1 MRKILLTALL
11 VAGGLTASAQYLQ
24 NEGFDYWKKVCGK
37 SDQTSTN
44 NKKVN
49 GPAGFQQARPG
60 TEPCYWNGSNVFQT
74 VVTVLGPVSKEEP
87 KLVTTSMRGDSK
99 VVKLT
104 NTFVGVGTLGRTAPA
119 FINFATPW
127 VYAVQDINACD
138 GGVYG
143 DTTFT
148 YKPDAIKGV
157 FKRTPGK
164 APEDAHIIAYFW
176 TGTFKSPIAQTGSN
190 GKKSTRIQADVDRA
204 VMGKSNAGT
213 ITGDG
218 KLIASCDYAFA
229 TTKNDDWE
237 EIIVPIDY
245 KLTDVAPTK
254 MNVIISSADYWD
266 DTNKKIKKES
276 TLEVDDVQFVYYH
289 ALKNVTYNGKPIEVK
304 ENESQFY
311 IPISP
316 DETFDLNKLKYDKVG
331 VGATVEAPVY
341 DAVNNTVTITVK
353 GNDYDKND
361 KSVTTYVFT
370 IVKEQTNFTDGISVK
385 LEGSGTFP
393 ISDAT
398 IQLVKELDNSYSFQ
412 LKNFSLGQ
420 GDGSLPVGTIRIKN
434 LTIDGNH
441 ITAKQTIKI
450 ENGDDATVDFWMG
463 PMLQDVPV
471 ELDAT
476 RNGDKLVAK
485 IFIDLTEMKIHVL
498 FAPTVDIDGTTDVKA
513 IEPGMKNIRFTRPL
527 KKGWNSIC
535 LPFNM
540 SAFDFENST
549 DTKLQALASYD
560 GEVLNFE
567 EVENLEANV
576 PYLVYI
582 TGDNT
587 EDGMFHGFNIGT
599 EVFAADPQAQCRGGF
614 CFQGNYTPSFAMRNR
629 YGVADY
635 GAEGQFIQKGGEKST
650 LPATGAYFTASGK
663 PASVKL
669 NLGGEVTGIDSNG
682 VIISDNTSA
691 PVYDLKGVR
700 VSNGSLEGL
709 PKGLYIQGGKKV
721 YVK

>member
-11 VAGGLTASAQYLQ
+11 AAGGLTASAQYLPNGDFQ
-24 NEGFDYWKKVCGK
+24 QWKTTCGK
-37 SDQTSTN
+37 SDQTSPN
-44 NKKVN
+44 V
-49 GPAGFQQARPG
+49 GSAPAGLATRPG
-60 TEPCYWNGSNVFQT
+60 IEPQDWNGSNVFQK
-74 VVTVLGPVSKEEP
+74 VANVKAKSDA
-87 KLVTTSMRGDSK
+87 LVTRQGNAENFYVRLVCTK
-99 VVKLT
+99 VGVKL
-104 NTFVGVGTLGRTAPA
+104 GILDIKAEAPA
-119 FINFATPW
+119 FINFGTPW
-127 VYAVQDINACD
+127 VYAVRDKNKCD

-143 DTTFT
+143 GMSFS
-148 YKPDAIKGV
+148 YKPDAIKGRY
-157 FKRTPGK
+157 KRTPAAK
-164 APEDAHIIAYFW
+164 AEKARIIAYLW
-176 TGTFKSPIAQTGSN
+176 SGTFKSSIPSG
-190 GKKSTRIQADVDRA
+190 KSTRMQDDVDRA
-204 VMGKSNAGT
+204 IMGRVSGV
-213 ITGDG
+213 TGDG
-218 KLIASCDYAFA
+218 KLVASCDYGFE
-229 TTKNDDWE
+229 TTKNNDWE

-245 KLTDVAPTK
+245 KRTDVVPTK
-254 MNVIISSADYWD
+254 MNVIISSDDYW
-266 DTNKKIKKES
+266 NRANMVENSK
-276 TLEVDDVQFVYYH
+276 LEVDDVQFVYYH

-316 DETFDLNKLKYDKVG
+316 DETFDLKKLKYDKVG

-341 DAVNNTVTITVK
+341 DAANNTVTITVK

-370 IVKEQTNFTDGISVK
+370 IVKEQTNFTDGLSVK
-385 LEGSGTFP
+385 IEGSGTFP

-398 IQLVKELDNSYSFQ
+398 IQLVKELDGSHTFQ
-412 LKNFSLGQ
+412 LKNFSLAQGQ
-420 GDGSLPVGTIRIKN
+420 IPVGTIRIKN

-450 ENGDDATVDFWMG
+450 ENGDDATVESWMG
-463 PMLQDVPV
+463 PDLQDVPV

-485 IFIDLTEMKIHVL
+485 IFIDFSDMKIHVL
-498 FAPTVDIDGTTDVKA
+498 FAPTVDIDGTTDVTA

-582 TGDNT
+582 TGGYS
-587 EDGMFHGFNIGT
+587 EDGFHGFNIGT

-614 CFQGNYTPSFAMRNR
+614 CFQGNYTPSFPMRNR

-635 GAEGQFIQKGGEKST
+635 SDKGQGQFIQKGGETST

-682 VIISDNTSA
+682 VIISDSASA
-691 PVYDLKGVR
+691 PVFDLKGVR

>member
-11 VAGGLTASAQYLQ
+11 AAGGLTASAQYLPNGDFKQ
-24 NEGFDYWKKVCGK
+24 WKTTCGK
-37 SDQTSTN
+37 SDQTSF
-44 NKKVN
+44 N
-49 GPAGFQQARPG
+49 GRLPYSPVGLKDRPG
-60 TEPCYWNGSNVFQT
+60 VEPEDWNGSNVNQT
-74 VVTVLGPVSKEEP
+74 VFINKTESG
-87 KLVTTSMRGDSK
+87 LVTKGSENF
-99 VVKLT
+99 VKLQ
-104 NTFVGVGTLGRTAPA
+104 NKFIGVGTFGSNAPA

-127 VYAVQDINACD
+127 VYAVSDTARCD

-143 DTTFT
+143 YTAFT

-157 FKRTPGK
+157 FKRTQGD
-164 APEDAHIIAYFW
+164 APEDARIIAYFW
-176 TGTFKSPIAQTGSN
+176 KGTFKSPIAQSGSK
-190 GKKSTRIQADVDRA
+190 GKDSTRVQADVDRA
-204 VMGKSNAGT
+204 IMGKSNAGT

-229 TTKNDDWE
+229 TTKNNGWE
-237 EIIVPIDY
+237 EIVVPIDY

-254 MNVIISSADYWD
+254 MNVIISSADYW
-266 DTNKKIKKES
+266 TRGNIKENS
-276 TLEVDDVQFVYYH
+276 ILEVDDVQFVYYH

-341 DAVNNTVTITVK
+341 DAAKNTVTITVK
-353 GNDYDKND
+353 GNDFEKND

-450 ENGDDATVDFWMG
+450 ENGDDATVESWMG
-463 PMLQDVPV
+463 PDLQDVPV

-485 IFIDLTEMKIHVL
+485 IFIGFFGMKIHVL

-527 KKGWNSIC
+527 KNGWNSIC

-567 EVENLEANV
+567 EVENSEANV

-614 CFQGNYTPSFAMRNR
+614 CFQGNYTPSFPMRNR
-629 YGVADY
+629 YGVADH

-682 VIISDNTSA
+682 VIISDSTSA

>member
-11 VAGGLTASAQYLQ
+11 AAGGLTASAQSLPNGDFQ
-24 NEGFDYWKKVCGK
+24 QWKTTCGK
-37 SDQTSTN
+37 SDQTSPN
-44 NKKVN
+44 IGKN
-49 GPAGFQQARPG
+49 PAGLATRPG
-60 TEPCYWNGSNVFQT
+60 VEPQDWNGSNVFQK
-74 VVTVLGPVSKEEP
+74 VANKKAESDA
-87 KLVTTSMRGDSK
+87 LVTRQEDGDNFYVRLVCTK
-99 VVKLT
+99 VGVKL
-104 NTFVGVGTLGRTAPA
+104 GTWDIKAEAPA
-119 FINFATPW
+119 FINFGTPW
-127 VYAVQDINACD
+127 VYAVRDKNKCD

-143 DTTFT
+143 GMSFS
-148 YKPDAIKGV
+148 YKPDAIKGRY
-157 FKRTPGK
+157 KRTPAATKEK
-164 APEDAHIIAYFW
+164 ARIIAYLW
-176 TGTFKSPIAQTGSN
+176 SGTFKSSIPSGYSKERTQD
-190 GKKSTRIQADVDRA
+190 DVDRA
-204 VMGKSNAGT
+204 IMGRVSGV
-213 ITGDG
+213 TGDG
-218 KLIASCDYAFA
+218 KLVASCDYGFE
-229 TTKNDDWE
+229 TTKNNDWE

-245 KLTDVAPTK
+245 KLTDVVPTK
-254 MNVIISSADYWD
+254 MNVIISSDDYW
-266 DTNKKIKKES
+266 NRANMVENS

-316 DETFDLNKLKYDKVG
+316 DETFDLKKLKYDKVG
-331 VGATVEAPVY
+331 AGATVEAPVY
-341 DAVNNTVTITVK
+341 DAAKNTVTITVK
-353 GNDYDKND
+353 GNDFDKNN

-370 IVKEQTNFTDGISVK
+370 IVKEQTNFTDGLSVK

-398 IQLVKELDNSYSFQ
+398 IQLVKELDGSHTFQ
-412 LKNFSLGQ
+412 LKNFSLAQGQ
-420 GDGSLPVGTIRIKN
+420 VPVGTIRIKN

-441 ITAKQTIKI
+441 ITAKQTINI
-450 ENGDDATVDFWMG
+450 ENGDDATVEGWMG

-485 IFIDLTEMKIHVL
+485 IFIDFSGMKIHVL
-498 FAPTVDIDGTTDVKA
+498 FAPTVDIDGTTDVTA

-599 EVFAADPQAQCRGGF
+599 EVFAAEPQAQCRGGF

-635 GAEGQFIQKGGEKST
+635 GKEGQFIQKGGETST

-682 VIISDNTSA
+682 VIISDSTSA
-691 PVYDLKGVR
+691 PVFDLKGVR

>member
-11 VAGGLTASAQYLQ
+11 AAGGLTASAQSLPNGDFQ
-24 NEGFDYWKKVCGK
+24 QWKTTCGK
-37 SDQTSTN
+37 SDQTSF
-44 NKKVN
+44 N
-49 GPAGFQQARPG
+49 GAFPYSPVGLKNRPG
-60 TEPCYWNGSNVFQT
+60 VEPEDWNGSNVNQT
-74 VVTVLGPVSKEEP
+74 VIANKKEP
-87 KLVTTSMRGDSK
+87 GLVTKGSENFVRLQNK
-99 VVKLT
+99 
-104 NTFVGVGTLGRTAPA
+104 FVGVNPYGSNAPA

-127 VYAVQDINACD
+127 VYAVTNINECD

-143 DTTFT
+143 SKAFT

-157 FKRTPGK
+157 FKRTQGEV
-164 APEDAHIIAYFW
+164 PENAHIIAYFW

-190 GKKSTRIQADVDRA
+190 GKKSTRIQDDVDRA
-204 VMGKSNAGT
+204 VMGRPDAGT

-218 KLIASCDYAFA
+218 KFIASCDYAFA
-229 TTKNDDWE
+229 TTKNNDWE
-237 EIIVPIDY
+237 EIVVPIDY

-254 MNVIISSADYWD
+254 MNVIISSADYW
-266 DTNKKIKKES
+266 TRKNIQVNS
-276 TLEVDDVQFVYYH
+276 ILEVDDVQFVYYH

-316 DETFDLNKLKYDKVG
+316 DETFDLKKLKYDKVG
-331 VGATVEAPVY
+331 VGATVEDPVY
-341 DAVNNTVTITVK
+341 DAAKNTVTITVK
-353 GNDYDKND
+353 GNDFEKNN

-370 IVKEQTNFTDGISVK
+370 IVKEQTNFTDGLSVK

-398 IQLVKELDNSYSFQ
+398 IQLVKELDGSHTFQ
-412 LKNFSLGQ
+412 LKNFSLAQGQ
-420 GDGSLPVGTIRIKN
+420 IPVGTIRIKN

-441 ITAKQTIKI
+441 ITAKQTINI
-450 ENGDDATVDFWMG
+450 ENGDDATVDYWMG

-476 RNGDKLVAK
+476 RNGDKMIAK
-485 IFIDLTEMKIHVL
+485 IFIDFSDMKIHVL

-527 KKGWNSIC
+527 KNGWNSIC

-582 TGDNT
+582 TGDNS
-587 EDGMFHGFNIGT
+587 EDGFHGFNIGT

-629 YGVADY
+629 YGVADH

-682 VIISDNTSA
+682 VIISDSTSA

>member
-11 VAGGLTASAQYLQ
+11 AAGGLTASAQYLQ
-24 NEGFDYWKKVCGK
+24 NEGFDYWKKVCGE

-74 VVTVLGPVSKEEP
+74 VVILFGPVSKEEP

-104 NTFVGVGTLGRTAPA
+104 NTFVGVGTIGRTAPA

-127 VYAVQDINACD
+127 VYAVQDIKACD

-148 YKPDAIKGV
+148 YKPDAIKGF
-157 FKRTPGK
+157 FKRTQGE
-164 APEDAHIIAYFW
+164 APENAHIIAYFW
-176 TGTFKSPIAQTGSN
+176 TGTFKSPIAQTGSDGN
-190 GKKSTRIQADVDRA
+190 KSTRIQDDVDRA
-204 VMGKSNAGT
+204 IMGKSNAGT

-218 KLIASCDYAFA
+218 RLIASCDYAFA

-289 ALKNVTYNGKPIEVK
+289 ALESITYKGKTIKIEEGKNFYNLLIDED
-304 ENESQFY
+304 FD
-311 IPISP
+311 ISKFSY
-316 DETFDLNKLKYDKVG
+316 EKKG
-331 VGATVEAPVY
+331 AGATVDKSFDPKLQML
-341 DAVNNTVTITVK
+341 TVTVK
-353 GNDYDKND
+353 GNDFNVNP
-361 KSVTTYVFT
+361 KSVTVYKFKVAKEVTDFT
-370 IVKEQTNFTDGISVK
+370 SDLSVE
-385 LEGSGTFP
+385 LVNIGMFDPSES
-393 ISDAT
+393 T
-398 IQLVKELDNSYSFQ
+398 IQLYKEQDGSYTFQ
-412 LKNFSLGQ
+412 LRNFSLMG
-420 GDGSLPVGTIRIKN
+420 GAFNVGTIVLKN
-434 LTIDGNH
+434 LDIKGDKITTTQETTI
-441 ITAKQTIKI
+441 QP
-450 ENGDDATVDFWMG
+450 GDDPSVDEEKWMG
-463 PMLQDVPV
+463 PNLPPVPIV
-471 ELDAT
+471 LNAT
-476 RNGDKLVAK
+476 RNGA
-485 IFIDLTEMKIHVL
+485 DLTAQIDIDFTEALGMQIKVV
-498 FAPTVDIDGTTDVKA
+498 FAPTIEINGTTDFTTIK
-513 IEPGMKNIRFTRPL
+513 PGLKNIHFTRPL

-535 LPFNM
+535 MPCNVNPFCLTI
-540 SAFDFENST
+540 DE
-549 DTKLQALASYD
+549 DTKLQELSSAD
-560 GEVLNFE
+560 DNGLNFV
-567 EVENLEANV
+567 EVQELEANK
-576 PYLVYI
+576 PYLIYVPNEMTSSYFGAEI
-582 TGDNT
+582 
-587 EDGMFHGFNIGT
+587 
-599 EVFAADPQAQCRGGF
+599 VAAEPQAQCRGGF
-614 CFQGNYTPSFAMRNR
+614 CFQGNYTPNFAMRNR

-635 GAEGQFIQKGGEKST
+635 GTEGQFIQKGGETST

-669 NLGGEVTGIDSNG
+669 NLGGEVTSINSNG
-682 VIISDNTSA
+682 VITSDSASA
-691 PVYDLKGVR
+691 PVFDLKGVR

>member
-11 VAGGLTASAQYLQ
+11 AAGGLTASAQYLPNGDFQ
-24 NEGFDYWKKVCGK
+24 QWKTTCGK
-37 SDQTSTN
+37 SDQTSFNGRFPLSPVGLN
-44 NKKVN
+44 N
-49 GPAGFQQARPG
+49 RPG
-60 TEPCYWNGSNVFQT
+60 IEPEDWNGSNVNQT
-74 VVTVLGPVSKEEP
+74 VLMNKKEP
-87 KLVTTSMRGDSK
+87 GLVTKGSENFVRLQNK
-99 VVKLT
+99 
-104 NTFVGVGTLGRTAPA
+104 FVGVGTIGRTAPA

-127 VYAVQDINACD
+127 VYAVTDINACD

-143 DTTFT
+143 YTAFT

-157 FKRTPGK
+157 FKRTQGE
-164 APEDAHIIAYFW
+164 APENAHIIAYFW

-190 GKKSTRIQADVDRA
+190 GKKTTRIQDDVERA
-204 VMGKSNAGT
+204 IMGKSNAGT

-229 TTKNDDWE
+229 TTKNNDWE

-266 DTNKKIKKES
+266 DTNKKIKENS
-276 TLEVDDVQFVYYH
+276 ILDVDDVQFVYYH

-341 DAVNNTVTITVK
+341 DAAKNTVTITVK
-353 GNDYDKND
+353 GNDFEKNN

-370 IVKEQTNFTDGISVK
+370 IVKEQTNFTDGLSVK

-398 IQLVKELDNSYSFQ
+398 IQLVKELDGSHTFQ
-412 LKNFSLGQ
+412 LKNFSLAQGQ
-420 GDGSLPVGTIRIKN
+420 IPVGTIRIKN

-441 ITAKQTIKI
+441 ITAKQTINI
-450 ENGDDATVDFWMG
+450 ENGDDATVEGWMG

-485 IFIDLTEMKIHVL
+485 IFIDFSGMKIHVL

-527 KKGWNSIC
+527 KNGWNSIC

-582 TGDNT
+582 TGDNS
-587 EDGMFHGFNIGT
+587 EDGFHGFNIGT
-599 EVFAADPQAQCRGGF
+599 EVFAAEPQAQCRGGF

-629 YGVADY
+629 YGVADH
-635 GAEGQFIQKGGEKST
+635 GAEGQFIQKGGETST

-682 VIISDNTSA
+682 VIISDSASA
-691 PVYDLKGVR
+691 PVFDLKGVR

>member
-11 VAGGLTASAQYLQ
+11 AAGGLTASAQSLPNGDFQ
-24 NEGFDYWKKVCGK
+24 QWKTTCGK
-37 SDQTSTN
+37 SDQTSF
-44 NKKVN
+44 N
-49 GPAGFQQARPG
+49 GAFPYSPVGLKNRPG
-60 TEPCYWNGSNVFQT
+60 VEPEDWNGSNVNQT
-74 VVTVLGPVSKEEP
+74 VIANKKEP
-87 KLVTTSMRGDSK
+87 GLVTKGSENFVRLQNK
-99 VVKLT
+99 
-104 NTFVGVGTLGRTAPA
+104 FVGVNSYGSNAPA

-127 VYAVQDINACD
+127 VYAVTNINECD

-143 DTTFT
+143 SKAFT

-157 FKRTPGK
+157 FKRTQGEV
-164 APEDAHIIAYFW
+164 PENAHIIAYFW
-176 TGTFKSPIAQTGSN
+176 TGTFQSPIAQTGSN
-190 GKKSTRIQADVDRA
+190 GKKSTRIQDDVDRA
-204 VMGKSNAGT
+204 VMGRPDAGT

-229 TTKNDDWE
+229 TTKNNDWE
-237 EIIVPIDY
+237 EIVVPIDY
-245 KLTDVAPTK
+245 KYKQTDVAPTK
-254 MNVIISSADYWD
+254 MNVIISSADYW
-266 DTNKKIKKES
+266 TRKNIQVNS
-276 TLEVDDVQFVYYH
+276 ILEVDDVQFVYYH

-341 DAVNNTVTITVK
+341 DAAKNTVTITVK
-353 GNDYDKND
+353 GNDFEKNN

-463 PMLQDVPV
+463 PMLKDVPV

-485 IFIDLTEMKIHVL
+485 IFIDLTDMKIHVL

-527 KKGWNSIC
+527 KNGWNSIC

-582 TGDNT
+582 TGGYS
-587 EDGMFHGFNIGT
+587 EDGFHGFNIGT
-599 EVFAADPQAQCRGGF
+599 EVFAAEPQAQCRGGF
-614 CFQGNYTPSFAMRNR
+614 CFQGNYTPSFPMRNR
-629 YGVADY
+629 YGVADH
-635 GAEGQFIQKGGEKST
+635 GAEGQFIQKGGETST

-682 VIISDNTSA
+682 VIISDSASA
-691 PVYDLKGVR
+691 PVFDLKGVR

>member
-11 VAGGLTASAQYLQ
+11 AAGGLTASAQYLPNGDFEQ
-24 NEGFDYWKKVCGK
+24 WKTTCGK
-37 SDQTSTN
+37 SDQTSI
-44 NKKVN
+44 NKYLDTAPF
-49 GPAGFQQARPG
+49 GLATRPG
-60 TEPCYWNGSNVFQT
+60 VEPQDWNGSNVNQT
-74 VVTVLGPVSKEEP
+74 VFGYNASSDA
-87 KLVTTSMRGDSK
+87 LVTRQKEGDNSYVRLVCTK
-99 VVKLT
+99 VGAKI
-104 NTFVGVGTLGRTAPA
+104 GQGLGAIEIKAEAPA
-119 FINFATPW
+119 FINFGTPW
-127 VYAVQDINACD
+127 VYAVSSKNKCD

-143 DTTFT
+143 GMPFS
-148 YKPDAIKGV
+148 YKPDAIKGRY
-157 FKRTPGK
+157 KRTPAATKEK
-164 APEDAHIIAYFW
+164 ARIIAYLW
-176 TGTFKSPIAQTGSN
+176 SGTFKSSIPSG
-190 GKKSTRIQADVDRA
+190 KSTRMQDDVDRA
-204 VMGKSNAGT
+204 IMDRVSGV
-213 ITGDG
+213 TGDG
-218 KLIASCDYAFA
+218 KLVASCDYGFE
-229 TTKNDDWE
+229 TTKNNDWE

-245 KLTDVAPTK
+245 KLTDVVPTK
-254 MNVIISSADYWD
+254 MNVIISSDDYW
-266 DTNKKIKKES
+266 NRGNMVENSK
-276 TLEVDDVQFVYYH
+276 LEVDDVQFVYYH

-341 DAVNNTVTITVK
+341 DAAKNTVTITVK
-353 GNDYDKND
+353 GNDFEKNN

-370 IVKEQTNFTDGISVK
+370 IVKEQTNFTDGLSVK

-398 IQLVKELDNSYSFQ
+398 IQLVKELDGSHTFQ
-412 LKNFSLGQ
+412 LKNFSLAQGQ
-420 GDGSLPVGTIRIKN
+420 IPVGTIRIKN

-441 ITAKQTIKI
+441 ITAKQTINI
-450 ENGDDATVDFWMG
+450 ENGDDATVEGWMG

-485 IFIDLTEMKIHVL
+485 IFIDFSGMKIHVL
-498 FAPTVDIDGTTDVKA
+498 FAPTVDIDGTTDVTA

-587 EDGMFHGFNIGT
+587 EDGVFLGFNIGT
-599 EVFAADPQAQCRGGF
+599 EVFAAEPQAQCRGGF
-614 CFQGNYTPSFAMRNR
+614 CFQGNYTPSFPMRNR

-635 GAEGQFIQKGGEKST
+635 SDKGQGQFIQKGGEKST

-669 NLGGEVTGIDSNG
+669 NLGGEVTGINSNG
-682 VIISDNTSA
+682 VIISDSASA

>member
-11 VAGGLTASAQYLQ
+11 AAGGLTTSAQYLPNGDFQ
-24 NEGFDYWKKVCGK
+24 QWKTTCGK
-37 SDQTSTN
+37 SDQTSF
-44 NKKVN
+44 N
-49 GPAGFQQARPG
+49 GAFPYSPVGLKNRPG
-60 TEPCYWNGSNVFQT
+60 VEPEDWNGSNVNQT
-74 VVTVLGPVSKEEP
+74 VIANKKEP
-87 KLVTTSMRGDSK
+87 GLVTKGSENFVRLQNK
-99 VVKLT
+99 
-104 NTFVGVGTLGRTAPA
+104 FVGVGTFGSNAPA

-127 VYAVQDINACD
+127 VYAVKEIDTCD

-143 DTTFT
+143 NKAFT

-157 FKRTPGK
+157 FKRTQGEV
-164 APEDAHIIAYFW
+164 PENAHIIAYFW

-190 GKKSTRIQADVDRA
+190 GKKSTRIQDDVDRA
-204 VMGKSNAGT
+204 VMGRPDAGT

-218 KLIASCDYAFA
+218 KLIASCDYAFT
-229 TTKNDDWE
+229 TTKNNDWE
-237 EIIVPIDY
+237 EIVVPIDY

-254 MNVIISSADYWD
+254 MNVIISSADYW
-266 DTNKKIKKES
+266 TRKNIQVNS
-276 TLEVDDVQFVYYH
+276 ILEVDDVQFVYYH

-331 VGATVEAPVY
+331 VGATVEDPVY
-341 DAVNNTVTITVK
+341 DAAKNTVTITVK

-361 KSVTTYVFT
+361 KSVTNYVFT
-370 IVKEQTNFTDGISVK
+370 IVKEQTNFTDGLSVK

-398 IQLVKELDNSYSFQ
+398 IQLVKELDDSYSFQ
-412 LKNFSLGQ
+412 LKNFSLAQGQ
-420 GDGSLPVGTIRIKN
+420 IPVGTIRIKN

-450 ENGDDATVDFWMG
+450 ENGDDATVESWMG
-463 PMLQDVPV
+463 PDLPDVPV

-485 IFIDLTEMKIHVL
+485 IFIGFFGMKIHVL

-582 TGDNT
+582 TGD
-587 EDGMFHGFNIGT
+587 FHGFNIGT
-599 EVFAADPQAQCRGGF
+599 EVFAAEPQAQCRGGF

-629 YGVADY
+629 YGVADH
-635 GAEGQFIQKGGEKST
+635 GAEGQFIQKGGETST

-669 NLGGEVTGIDSNG
+669 NLGGEVTGINSNG
-682 VIISDNTSA
+682 VIISDSTSA

>member
-11 VAGGLTASAQYLQ
+11 AAGGLTASAQSLPNGDFQ
-24 NEGFDYWKKVCGK
+24 QWKTTCGK
-37 SDQTSTN
+37 SDQTSF
-44 NKKVN
+44 N
-49 GPAGFQQARPG
+49 GAFPYSPVGLKNRPG
-60 TEPCYWNGSNVFQT
+60 IEPEDWNGSNVNQT
-74 VVTVLGPVSKEEP
+74 VLMNKKEP
-87 KLVTTSMRGDSK
+87 GLVTKGSENFVRLQNK
-99 VVKLT
+99 
-104 NTFVGVGTLGRTAPA
+104 FVGVGTFGSNAPA

-127 VYAVQDINACD
+127 VYAVKEIDTCD

-143 DTTFT
+143 NKAFT

-157 FKRTPGK
+157 FKRTQGEV
-164 APEDAHIIAYFW
+164 PENAHIIAYFW

-190 GKKSTRIQADVDRA
+190 GKKSTRIQDDVDRA
-204 VMGKSNAGT
+204 VMGRPDAGT

-218 KLIASCDYAFA
+218 KLIASCDYAFT
-229 TTKNDDWE
+229 TTKNNDWE
-237 EIIVPIDY
+237 EIVVPIDY

-254 MNVIISSADYWD
+254 MNVIISSADCW
-266 DTNKKIKKES
+266 TRKNIQVNS
-276 TLEVDDVQFVYYH
+276 ILEVDDVQFVYYH

-316 DETFDLNKLKYDKVG
+316 DETFDLKKLKYDKVG
-331 VGATVEAPVY
+331 VGATVEDPVY
-341 DAVNNTVTITVK
+341 DAAKNTVTITVK

-370 IVKEQTNFTDGISVK
+370 IVKEQTNFTDGLSVK

-398 IQLVKELDNSYSFQ
+398 IQLVKELDDSYSFQ
-412 LKNFSLGQ
+412 LKNFSLAQGQ
-420 GDGSLPVGTIRIKN
+420 IPVGTIRIKN

-441 ITAKQTIKI
+441 ITAKQTINI
-450 ENGDDATVDFWMG
+450 ENGDDATVEEWMA
-463 PMLQDVPV
+463 PALQNVPV

-485 IFIDLTEMKIHVL
+485 IFIGFFGMKIHVL

-582 TGDNT
+582 TGD
-587 EDGMFHGFNIGT
+587 FHGFNIGT
-599 EVFAADPQAQCRGGF
+599 EVFAAEPQAQCRGGF

-629 YGVADY
+629 YGVADH
-635 GAEGQFIQKGGEKST
+635 GAEGQFIQKGGETST

-669 NLGGEVTGIDSNG
+669 NLGGEVTGINSNG
-682 VIISDNTSA
+682 VIISDSTSA

>member
-11 VAGGLTASAQYLQ
+11 AAGGLTASAQSLPNGDFQ
-24 NEGFDYWKKVCGK
+24 QWKTTCGK
-37 SDQTSTN
+37 SDQTSF
-44 NKKVN
+44 N
-49 GPAGFQQARPG
+49 GAFPYSPVGLKNRPG
-60 TEPCYWNGSNVFQT
+60 VEPEDWNGSNVNQT
-74 VVTVLGPVSKEEP
+74 VIANKKEP
-87 KLVTTSMRGDSK
+87 GLVTKGSENFVRLQNK
-99 VVKLT
+99 
-104 NTFVGVGTLGRTAPA
+104 FVGVNSYGSNAPA

-127 VYAVQDINACD
+127 VYAVTNINECD

-143 DTTFT
+143 SKAFT

-157 FKRTPGK
+157 FKRTQGEV
-164 APEDAHIIAYFW
+164 PENAHIIAYFW

-190 GKKSTRIQADVDRA
+190 GKKSTRIQDDVDRA
-204 VMGKSNAGT
+204 VMGRPDAGT

-229 TTKNDDWE
+229 TTKNNDWE
-237 EIIVPIDY
+237 EIEVPIDY
-245 KLTDVAPTK
+245 KQTDVAPTK
-254 MNVIISSADYWD
+254 MNVIISSADYW
-266 DTNKKIKKES
+266 TRKNIQVNS
-276 TLEVDDVQFVYYH
+276 ILEVDDVQFVYYH

-341 DAVNNTVTITVK
+341 DAAKNTVTITVK
-353 GNDYDKND
+353 GNDFEKNN

-463 PMLQDVPV
+463 PMLKDVPV

-485 IFIDLTEMKIHVL
+485 IFIDLTDMKIHVL

-527 KKGWNSIC
+527 KNGWNSIC

-549 DTKLQALASYD
+549 DTKLQALTSYD

-582 TGDNT
+582 TGDNS
-587 EDGMFHGFNIGT
+587 EDRKFHGFNIGT
-599 EVFAADPQAQCRGGF
+599 EVFAAEPQAQCRGGF

-629 YGVADY
+629 YGVADH
-635 GAEGQFIQKGGEKST
+635 GAEGQFIQKGGETST

-669 NLGGEVTGIDSNG
+669 NLGGEVTSINSNG
-682 VIISDNTSA
+682 VITSDSASA

>member
-11 VAGGLTASAQYLQ
+11 AAGGLTASAQYLPNGDFQ
-24 NEGFDYWKKVCGK
+24 QWKTTCGK
-37 SDQTSTN
+37 SDQTSPN
-44 NKKVN
+44 V
-49 GPAGFQQARPG
+49 GSAPAGLATRPG
-60 TEPCYWNGSNVFQT
+60 IEPQDWNGSNVFQK
-74 VVTVLGPVSKEEP
+74 VANVKAKSDA
-87 KLVTTSMRGDSK
+87 LVTRQGNAENFYVRLVCTK
-99 VVKLT
+99 VGA
-104 NTFVGVGTLGRTAPA
+104 FGIEAEAPA
-119 FINFATPW
+119 FINFGTPW
-127 VYAVQDINACD
+127 VYAVFNKNDCD

-143 DTTFT
+143 GMSFS
-148 YKPDAIKGV
+148 YKPDAIKGRY
-157 FKRTPGK
+157 KRTPAAK
-164 APEDAHIIAYFW
+164 AEKARIIAYLW
-176 TGTFKSPIAQTGSN
+176 SGTFKSSIPSG
-190 GKKSTRIQADVDRA
+190 KSTRMQDDVDRA
-204 VMGKSNAGT
+204 IMGRVSGV
-213 ITGDG
+213 TGDG
-218 KLIASCDYAFA
+218 KLVASCDYGFE
-229 TTKNDDWE
+229 TTKNNDWE

-245 KLTDVAPTK
+245 KRTDVVPTK
-254 MNVIISSADYWD
+254 MNIIISSDDYW
-266 DTNKKIKKES
+266 NRANMVENS

-341 DAVNNTVTITVK
+341 DAAKNTVTITVK
-353 GNDYDKND
+353 GNDFEKNN

-370 IVKEQTNFTDGISVK
+370 IVKEQTNFTDGLSVK

-398 IQLVKELDNSYSFQ
+398 IQLVKELDGSHTFQ
-412 LKNFSLGQ
+412 LKNFSLAQGQ
-420 GDGSLPVGTIRIKN
+420 IPVGTIRIKN

-441 ITAKQTIKI
+441 ITAKQTINI
-450 ENGDDATVDFWMG
+450 ENGDDATVESWMG
-463 PMLQDVPV
+463 PMLQNVPV

-485 IFIDLTEMKIHVL
+485 IFIGFFEMKIHVL

-527 KKGWNSIC
+527 KNGWNSIC

-629 YGVADY
+629 YGVADH
-635 GAEGQFIQKGGEKST
+635 GAEGQFIQKGGETST

-682 VIISDNTSA
+682 VIISDSASA
-691 PVYDLKGVR
+691 PVFDLKGVR

>member
-11 VAGGLTASAQYLQ
+11 AAGGLTASAQNLPNGDFQ
-24 NEGFDYWKKVCGK
+24 QWKTTCGK
-37 SDQTSTN
+37 SDQTSLN
-44 NKKVN
+44 NYYESAPF
-49 GPAGFQQARPG
+49 GLATRPG
-60 TEPCYWNGSNVFQT
+60 VEPQDWNGSNVNQT
-74 VVTVLGPVSKEEP
+74 VFNQNAHSDA
-87 KLVTTSMRGDSK
+87 LVTRQGNAENFYVRLVCTK
-99 VVKLT
+99 V
-104 NTFVGVGTLGRTAPA
+104 GALGITAEAPA
-119 FINFATPW
+119 FINFGTPW
-127 VYAVQDINACD
+127 VYAVSNKSKCD

-143 DTTFT
+143 GMSFS
-148 YKPDAIKGV
+148 YKPDAIKGRY
-157 FKRTPGK
+157 KRTPAATKEK
-164 APEDAHIIAYFW
+164 ARIIAYLW
-176 TGTFKSPIAQTGSN
+176 SGTFKSSIPSG
-190 GKKSTRIQADVDRA
+190 KSTRMQDDVDRA
-204 VMGKSNAGT
+204 IMGRVSGV
-213 ITGDG
+213 TGDG
-218 KLIASCDYAFA
+218 KLVASCDYGFE
-229 TTKNDDWE
+229 TTKNNDWE
-237 EIIVPIDY
+237 EIVVPINY
-245 KLTDVAPTK
+245 KRTDVVPTK
-254 MNVIISSADYWD
+254 MNVIISSDDYW
-266 DTNKKIKKES
+266 TRGNMVENS

-331 VGATVEAPVY
+331 AGATVEDPVY

-353 GNDYDKND
+353 GNDFDKND

-370 IVKEQTNFTDGISVK
+370 IVKEQTNFTDGLSVK
-385 LEGSGTFP
+385 IEEGGTFP

-398 IQLVKELDNSYSFQ
+398 IQLVKELDDSYSFQ
-412 LKNFSLGQ
+412 LKNFSLAQGQ
-420 GDGSLPVGTIRIKN
+420 IPVGTIRIKN

-441 ITAKQTIKI
+441 ITAKQTINI
-450 ENGDDATVDFWMG
+450 ENGDDATVDYWMG
-463 PMLQDVPV
+463 PMLQEVPV

-485 IFIDLTEMKIHVL
+485 IFIDFSDMKIHVL
-498 FAPTVDIDGTTDVKA
+498 FAPTVDIDGTTDVTA
-513 IEPGMKNIRFTRPL
+513 IEPGVKNIRFTRPL
-527 KKGWNSIC
+527 KNGWNSIC

-582 TGDNT
+582 TGANS

-599 EVFAADPQAQCRGGF
+599 EVFAAEPQAQCRGGF

-629 YGVADY
+629 YGVADH
-635 GAEGQFIQKGGEKST
+635 GTEGQFIQKGGEMST

-669 NLGGEVTGIDSNG
+669 NLGGEVTSINSNG
-682 VIISDNTSA
+682 VITSDSASA
-691 PVYDLKGVR
+691 PVFDLKGVR

>member
-11 VAGGLTASAQYLQ
+11 AAGGLTASAQYLPNGDFEQ
-24 NEGFDYWKKVCGK
+24 WKITCGK
-37 SDQTSTN
+37 SDQTSI
-44 NKKVN
+44 NKYLDTAPF
-49 GPAGFQQARPG
+49 GLATRPG
-60 TEPCYWNGSNVFQT
+60 VEPQDWNGSNVNQT
-74 VVTVLGPVSKEEP
+74 VFGYNASSDA
-87 KLVTTSMRGDSK
+87 LVTRQKEGDNSYVRLVCTK
-99 VVKLT
+99 VGAKIGQGP
-104 NTFVGVGTLGRTAPA
+104 GVIEIKAEAPA
-119 FINFATPW
+119 FINFGTPW
-127 VYAVQDINACD
+127 VYAVNSKNKCD

-143 DTTFT
+143 GMPFS
-148 YKPDAIKGV
+148 YKPDAIKGRY
-157 FKRTPGK
+157 KRTPAATKEK
-164 APEDAHIIAYFW
+164 ARIIAYLW
-176 TGTFKSPIAQTGSN
+176 SGTFKSSIPSG
-190 GKKSTRIQADVDRA
+190 KSTRMQDDVDRTI
-204 VMGKSNAGT
+204 MGRVSGV
-213 ITGDG
+213 TGDG
-218 KLIASCDYAFA
+218 KLVASCDYGFE
-229 TTKNDDWE
+229 TTKNNDWE
-237 EIIVPIDY
+237 EIIVPINY
-245 KLTDVAPTK
+245 KLTDVVPTK
-254 MNVIISSADYWD
+254 MNVIISSDDYW
-266 DTNKKIKKES
+266 NRGNMVENSK
-276 TLEVDDVQFVYYH
+276 LEVDDVQFVYYH

-316 DETFDLNKLKYDKVG
+316 DETFDLKKLKYDKVG
-331 VGATVEAPVY
+331 VGATVEDPVY
-341 DAVNNTVTITVK
+341 DAAKNTVTITVK
-353 GNDYDKND
+353 GNDFDKND

-441 ITAKQTIKI
+441 ITAKQTINI
-450 ENGDDATVDFWMG
+450 ENGDDATVESWMG
-463 PMLQDVPV
+463 PNLQDVPV

-485 IFIDLTEMKIHVL
+485 IFIGFFGMKIHVL

-587 EDGMFHGFNIGT
+587 EDGFHGFNIGT

-614 CFQGNYTPSFAMRNR
+614 CFQGNYTPSFPMRNR
-629 YGVADY
+629 YGVADHK
-635 GAEGQFIQKGGEKST
+635 AEGQFIQKGGEKST

-682 VIISDNTSA
+682 VIISDSASA
-691 PVYDLKGVR
+691 PVFDLKGVR

>member
-11 VAGGLTASAQYLQ
+11 AAGGLTASAQSLPNGDFQ
-24 NEGFDYWKKVCGK
+24 QWKTTCGK
-37 SDQTSTN
+37 SDQTSPN
-44 NKKVN
+44 F
-49 GPAGFQQARPG
+49 GSAPAGLATRPG
-60 TEPCYWNGSNVFQT
+60 FEPQDWNGSNVNQT
-74 VVTVLGPVSKEEP
+74 VFAQNAHSDA
-87 KLVTTSMRGDSK
+87 LVTRQGNAENFYVRLVCTK
-99 VVKLT
+99 VGVKL
-104 NTFVGVGTLGRTAPA
+104 GTLDIKAEAPA
-119 FINFATPW
+119 FINFGTPW
-127 VYAVQDINACD
+127 VYTVSDKNKCD

-143 DTTFT
+143 GMSFS
-148 YKPDAIKGV
+148 YKPDAIKGRY
-157 FKRTPGK
+157 KRTPAAK
-164 APEDAHIIAYFW
+164 AENARIIAYLW
-176 TGTFKSPIAQTGSN
+176 SGTFKSSIPSG
-190 GKKSTRIQADVDRA
+190 KSTRTQDDVDRA
-204 VMGKSNAGT
+204 IMGRVSGV
-213 ITGDG
+213 TGDG
-218 KLIASCDYAFA
+218 KLVASCDYGFE
-229 TTKNDDWE
+229 TTKNNDWE
-237 EIIVPIDY
+237 EIIVPINY
-245 KLTDVAPTK
+245 KRTDVVPTK
-254 MNVIISSADYWD
+254 MNVIISSDDYW
-266 DTNKKIKKES
+266 NRGNMVENS

-341 DAVNNTVTITVK
+341 DAAKNTVTITVK
-353 GNDYDKND
+353 GNDFEKNN

-370 IVKEQTNFTDGISVK
+370 IVKEQTNFTDGLSVK
-385 LEGSGTFP
+385 IEGSGTFP

-398 IQLVKELDNSYSFQ
+398 IQLVKELDDSYSFQ
-412 LKNFSLGQ
+412 LKNFKLGQ
-420 GDGSLPVGTIRIKN
+420 GEESIPVGTIRIKN

-441 ITAKQTIKI
+441 ITAKQTINI
-450 ENGDDATVDFWMG
+450 ENGDDATVDYWMG

-485 IFIDLTEMKIHVL
+485 IFIDLTDMKIHVL

-527 KKGWNSIC
+527 KNGWNSIC

-582 TGDNT
+582 TGDYT

-629 YGVADY
+629 YGVADH

-682 VIISDNTSA
+682 VIISDSASA

>member
-11 VAGGLTASAQYLQ
+11 AAGGLTASAQYLPNGDFQ
-24 NEGFDYWKKVCGK
+24 QWKTTCGK
-37 SDQTSTN
+37 SDQTSPN
-44 NKKVN
+44 F
-49 GPAGFQQARPG
+49 GSAPAGLATRPG
-60 TEPCYWNGSNVFQT
+60 VEPQDWNGSNVNQT
-74 VVTVLGPVSKEEP
+74 VFGQNAHSDA
-87 KLVTTSMRGDSK
+87 LVTRQGDTENFYVRLVCTK
-99 VVKLT
+99 V
-104 NTFVGVGTLGRTAPA
+104 GALGITAEAPA
-119 FINFATPW
+119 FINFGTPW
-127 VYAVQDINACD
+127 VYAVSKKNKCD

-143 DTTFT
+143 GMSFS
-148 YKPDAIKGV
+148 YKPDAIKGRY
-157 FKRTPGK
+157 KRTPAATKEK
-164 APEDAHIIAYFW
+164 ARIIAYLW
-176 TGTFKSPIAQTGSN
+176 SGTFKSSIPSGNSKERTQD
-190 GKKSTRIQADVDRA
+190 DVDRA
-204 VMGKSNAGT
+204 IMGRVSGV
-213 ITGDG
+213 TGDG
-218 KLIASCDYAFA
+218 KLVASCDYGFE
-229 TTKNDDWE
+229 TTKNNDWE
-237 EIIVPIDY
+237 EIVVPINY
-245 KLTDVAPTK
+245 KLTDVVPTK
-254 MNVIISSADYWD
+254 MNVIISSDDYW
-266 DTNKKIKKES
+266 TRGNMVENS
-276 TLEVDDVQFVYYH
+276 TLKVDDVQFVYYH

-341 DAVNNTVTITVK
+341 DAAKNTVTITVK
-353 GNDYDKND
+353 GNDFEKNN

-370 IVKEQTNFTDGISVK
+370 IVKEQTNFTDGLSVK

-398 IQLVKELDNSYSFQ
+398 IQLVKELDGSHTFQ
-412 LKNFSLGQ
+412 LKNFSLAQGQ
-420 GDGSLPVGTIRIKN
+420 VSVGTIRIKN

-441 ITAKQTIKI
+441 ITAKQTINI
-450 ENGDDATVDFWMG
+450 ENGDDATVEGWMG
-463 PMLQDVPV
+463 PMLQNVPV

-485 IFIDLTEMKIHVL
+485 IFIDFSGMKIHVL

-527 KKGWNSIC
+527 KNGWNSIC

-599 EVFAADPQAQCRGGF
+599 EVFAAEPQAQCRGGF
-614 CFQGNYTPSFAMRNR
+614 CFQGNYTPSFVMRNR
-629 YGVADY
+629 YGVADH
-635 GAEGQFIQKGGEKST
+635 GDEGQFIQKGGEKST

-669 NLGGEVTGIDSNG
+669 NLGGEVTGINSNG
-682 VIISDNTSA
+682 VIISDSASA

-700 VSNGSLEGL
+700 FSNGSLEGL

>member
-11 VAGGLTASAQYLQ
+11 AAGGLTASAQYLQ
-24 NEGFDYWKKVCGK
+24 NEGFKYWKKECGK
-37 SDQTSTN
+37 TDQTSKYKN
-44 NKKVN
+44 KVN
-49 GPAGFQQARPG
+49 APAGFLQPRPG
-60 TEPCYWNGSNVFQT
+60 TEPCYWNGSNVYQQ
-74 VVTVLGPVSKEEP
+74 VVLGVVSVPAKNSE
-87 KLVTTSMRGDSK
+87 LVTTSMRGDSE
-99 VVKLT
+99 VVKLK
-104 NTFVGVGTLGRTAPA
+104 NVHMGVGIYSSEAPA

-127 VYAVQDINACD
+127 VYAVTDIDACD

-157 FKRTPGK
+157 FKRTQGD
-164 APEDAHIIAYFW
+164 APENAHIIAYFW
-176 TGTFKSPIAQTGSN
+176 TGTFNSPIAQTGSDGN
-190 GKKSTRIQADVDRA
+190 KSTRIQADVDRA
-204 VMGKSNAGT
+204 VMGRPDAGT

-218 KLIASCDYAFA
+218 RLIASCDYAFA
-229 TTKNDDWE
+229 TTKNNDWE
-237 EIIVPIDY
+237 EIVVPIDY

-254 MNVIISSADYWD
+254 MNVIISSADYW
-266 DTNKKIKKES
+266 TRGNIKKNS

-316 DETFDLNKLKYDKVG
+316 DETFDLKKLKYDKVG
-331 VGATVEAPVY
+331 VGATVEDPVY
-341 DAVNNTVTITVK
+341 DAAKNTVTITVK
-353 GNDYDKND
+353 GNDYERNN

-398 IQLVKELDNSYSFQ
+398 IQLVKELDGSHSFQ

-420 GDGSLPVGTIRIKN
+420 GEGSLPVGTIRIKN

-441 ITAKQTIKI
+441 ITAKQTINI
-450 ENGDDATVDFWMG
+450 ENGDDATVESWMG
-463 PMLQDVPV
+463 PNLQDVPV

-485 IFIDLTEMKIHVL
+485 IFIGFFGMKIHVL

-527 KKGWNSIC
+527 KNGWNSIC

-629 YGVADY
+629 YGVADH

-669 NLGGEVTGIDSNG
+669 NLGGEVTGINSNG
-682 VIISDNTSA
+682 VIISDSASA
-691 PVYDLKGVR
+691 PVFDLKGVR